1 MIYKCFMQC
10 DRVCLNNLTHA
21 FQSYLHAIITD
32 IVTSDMLCQ
41 SNNTFILVK
50 IYTSLLINELMTTCD
65 MLKAHNYSP

>member
-10 DRVCLNNLTHA
+10 DRVCLNNLNHA
-21 FQSYLHAIITD
+21 FQSYLHAIIND

-41 SNNTFILVK
+41 SDNTFVLVK
-50 IYTSLLINELMTTCD
+50 IYTWSLINDLMTTCD